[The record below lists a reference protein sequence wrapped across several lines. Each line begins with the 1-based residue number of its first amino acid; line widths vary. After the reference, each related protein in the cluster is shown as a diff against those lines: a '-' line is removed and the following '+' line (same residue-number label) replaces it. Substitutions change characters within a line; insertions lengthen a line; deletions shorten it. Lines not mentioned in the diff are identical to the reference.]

1 MPAFLKNSSH
11 RLFINKINQN
21 TAIFCH
27 QAMQMVEILEIPDQ
41 CAKCSRQTFKCQHKL
56 LFLYCYYK
64 KWTLFYQFSH
74 VSTHQAACKC
84 AIQSTFLH
92 FIKKYIILQL
102 ITESNNVKNSFFV
115 KNPTMYQAIL
125 CKTTGTIL
133 VHYPQKVL

>member
-41 CAKCSRQTFKCQHKL
+41 CAKCSRQTFKCQHTL
-56 LFLYCYYK
+56 LFLYRYYK

-115 KNPTMYQAIL
+115 KNPTMY
-125 CKTTGTIL
+125 
-133 VHYPQKVL
+133 